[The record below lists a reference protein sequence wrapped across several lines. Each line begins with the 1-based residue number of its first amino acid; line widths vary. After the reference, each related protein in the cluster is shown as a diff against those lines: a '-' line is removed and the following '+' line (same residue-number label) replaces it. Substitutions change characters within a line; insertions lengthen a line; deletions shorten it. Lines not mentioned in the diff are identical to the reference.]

1 HIFFLCA
8 VHLNLH
14 SFPTRRSSDLF
25 GTTALAFGVTL
36 GFTQLA
42 AFALVLQSSGRPD
55 VAVWHPLRIIDV
67 VNAAMSVEI
76 FPASNF
82 VMTDRKSTRLNSSHV
97 KISYAVFC
105 LK

>member
-1 HIFFLCA
+1 LWAFHREA
-8 VHLNLH
+8 V
-14 SFPTRRSSDLF
+14 RF

-82 VMTDRKSTRLNSSHV
+82 VMTVSRGGVASNRSQ
-97 KISYAVFC
+97 
-105 LK
+105 